1 MDATTASQPRRIER
15 GHDGLLLDL
24 YELTM
29 AEGYLAAGI
38 DTIEA
43 TFSLFVRHLP
53 AGWGYLIAAGL
64 DDVLRYLEEAR
75 FGPDEL
81 AYLES
86 TGRFSP
92 SLLDRLAAYR
102 FTGLVRAMPEGT
114 VFFADEPVLEV
125 TAPLLEAQLVETAV
139 LNCVHFSSLCAAKAA
154 RCVEAAGD
162 RPLVDFGMRRAHG
175 FDASLRAARASYLA
189 GFAATSNTSAG
200 RRYGIPI
207 AGTMA
212 HSFVQAFPDEEAAF
226 RAFAGAYPDDA
237 ILLIDTFDTL
247 EGARVAAAVADDLRA
262 SGHALRGVR
271 LDSGDL
277 LSLSQD
283 VRAILDQAG
292 FAGAIIFA
300 SGNLDERAI
309 DSLVAARA
317 PIDSFGVGT
326 RMEVSADAPY
336 LDMAYKLV
344 AVDGRPTMK
353 LSTGKA
359 TWPGP
364 KQVWRSVCAECID
377 GDVLAT
383 ADEDTPPAGATPLLF
398 PVMDRGRRS
407 TAQSLTAARERCA
420 RQRVMLPHECRGL
433 DARAI
438 EVGFSD
444 HLLTL
449 RESIT
454 APARLP

>member
-1 MDATTASQPRRIER
+1 MRTTASSQPRRAEGI
-15 GHDGLLLDL
+15 HDGLLLDL

-38 DTIEA
+38 DSNEA

-53 AGWGYLIAAGL
+53 PGWGYLIAAGL
-64 DDVLRYLEEAR
+64 DDALRYLEEAR
-75 FGPDEL
+75 FDPDDL

-86 TGRFSP
+86 TGRFSAP
-92 SLLDRLAAYR
+92 LLDRLAAYR

-154 RCVEAAGD
+154 RCVDAARD

-175 FDASLRAARASYLA
+175 FDAGSRAARASYLA
-189 GFAATSNTSAG
+189 GFASTSNTSAG
-200 RRYGIPI
+200 QRYGIPI

-212 HSFVQAFPDEEAAF
+212 HSFVQAFPDEESAF
-226 RAFAGAYPDDA
+226 RAYADVYPDNA
-237 ILLIDTFDTL
+237 ILLIDTFDTV
-247 EGARVAAAVADDLRA
+247 EGARMAATVAGELQA

-277 LSLSQD
+277 LSLSRE
-283 VRAILDQAG
+283 VRAILDHAG
-292 FAGAIIFA
+292 FPGAIIFA

-309 DSLVAARA
+309 DALLAARA

-364 KQVWRSVCAECID
+364 KQVWRSMCAERID
-377 GDVLAT
+377 ADVLTT
-383 ADEDTPPAGATPLLF
+383 ADDDGPAAATPLLV
-398 PVMDRGRRS
+398 PVMDGGRRVA
-407 TAQSLTAARERCA
+407 AQSLTAARERCA
-420 RQRVMLPHECRGL
+420 RERAMLPHECRRL
-433 DARAI
+433 DARPI

-444 HLLTL
+444 HLRAL
-449 RESIT
+449 RKSIA
-454 APARLP
+454 APARVP